1 MQTSMYN
8 FYCLKTLA
16 KNFYRLNPTLSY
28 TNYKVSLKPDINV
41 SSISNIIS
49 NKLIVFD
56 TSVQFKNKQFIE
68 TVMYFYPDKKHIGLR
83 FVEPP
88 EVYPPVRD
96 ISLNYNI
103 DIFNN
108 SILDSS
114 LKFVHFFDNKELPTM
129 NPYFWSNLSV
139 ENQTELN
146 KIYELL
152 NQIKDVNS
160 NNNFIICK

>member
-16 KNFYRLNPTLSY
+16 KNFYKLNPSLSY
-28 TNYKVSLKPDINV
+28 TNYKVSLKSDINV

-56 TSVQFKNKQFIE
+56 TTVQFKNKQFIE
-68 TVMYFYPDKKHIGLR
+68 TVMYFNPDKIG
-83 FVEPP
+83 FFPS
-88 EVYPPVRD
+88 VRD

-108 SILDSS
+108 SRLDSS
-114 LKFVHFFDNKELPTM
+114 LKFVHFFDNKEVPTV

-139 ENQTELN
+139 ENQTDLN

-152 NQIKDVNS
+152 NEIKDVNS
-160 NNNFIICK
+160 NDFIICK

>member
-1 MQTSMYN
+1 MQTSIYN

-16 KNFYRLNPTLSY
+16 KNFYKLNPTLSY

-68 TVMYFYPDKKHIGLR
+68 TVMYFNPDIGQS
-83 FVEPP
+83 
-88 EVYPPVRD
+88 PPVRD

-108 SILDSS
+108 SRLDSS
-114 LKFVHFFDNKELPTM
+114 LKFVHFFNNKELPTM
-129 NPYFWSNLSV
+129 NPYFWSNLSF
-139 ENQTELN
+139 ENQTDINE
-146 KIYELL
+146 IYELL
-152 NQIKDVNS
+152 NKIEDVNS
-160 NNNFIICK
+160 NNFIICK